1 MFLVIKTMSTET
13 IEQLLKEE
21 FSDST
26 DAECYRFAQAA
37 GAVYKK
43 SRKRKNEKDKLIHDT
58 ASQNL
63 GEYLEWRALYG
74 LDYDRP
80 AKDVDDSSIWEL
92 AVQKALFAEEAK
104 KRETEE
110 KRRSSNSKSLKI
122 NNDNNNKKKTV
133 NYDSYIDNA
142 VQEKEDDEGKEK
154 ANERSDTCGG
164 NEMKKNNNNHS
175 NKKTLPQFIFK
186 RKDPNTGKVLLDKNG
201 IDLIHVLPARIDRFC
216 VEKGTWA
223 MAVAFYIDF
232 LVDRNSNYSATIL
245 IDARAG
251 EGWPNPKLIM
261 VVSLIGQIISEIEK
275 RHPGRCNTL
284 IIFPI
289 PRALTMI
296 WGSIKGHFS
305 PEINE
310 MMIVCSGPSDIKS
323 PVPKNRL
330 EKYVDGEIIDLLE
343 KCRIGLFRP
352 EKK

>member
-1 MFLVIKTMSTET
+1 MSTET

-37 GAVYKK
+37 EAVYKK
-43 SRKRKNEKDKLIHDT
+43 SRKKKNEKNKLIHDT

-63 GEYLEWRALYG
+63 EEYLEWRALYG

-92 AVQKALFAEEAK
+92 AVQKALSAEEAK
-104 KRETEE
+104 KLETEK
-110 KRRSSNSKSLKI
+110 KRVSSNSKPLKI
-122 NNDNNNKKKTV
+122 NNDNNNNKTV

-142 VQEKEDDEGKEK
+142 VQEKEDEDGK
-154 ANERSDTCGG
+154 ANERFDTCGG
-164 NEMKKNNNNHS
+164 NKMKKNNNHS

-186 RKDPNTGKVLLDKNG
+186 RKDSNTGRVLLDNNG

-232 LVDRNSNYSATIL
+232 LVDRNSNYAATIF

-251 EGWPNPKLIM
+251 EGWPNPNLIM

-275 RHPGRCNTL
+275 RHPGRCKTL

-296 WGSIKGHFS
+296 WGSVKGHFS